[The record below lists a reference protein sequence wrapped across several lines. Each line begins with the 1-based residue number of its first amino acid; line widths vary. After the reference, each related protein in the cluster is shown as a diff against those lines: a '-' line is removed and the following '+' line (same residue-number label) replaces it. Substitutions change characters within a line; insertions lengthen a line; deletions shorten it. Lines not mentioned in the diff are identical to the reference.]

1 MLILSLEGQSVLE
14 CLRKVGR
21 HPNVGELLLSQ
32 LLLVL
37 PMKSAK
43 GELMVLIAASIIYV
57 IVHFEIYNIN
67 IY

>member
-1 MLILSLEGQSVLE
+1 
-14 CLRKVGR
+14 
-21 HPNVGELLLSQ
+21 
-32 LLLVL
+32 
-37 PMKSAK
+37 MKSAK